1 MLLKNLMHFRLA
13 GVEYVSPQLSY
24 DFREFAEHGL
34 APIFS
39 LFL

>member
-1 MLLKNLMHFRLA
+1 MQFRLV
-13 GVEYVSPQLSY
+13 GVEHSSPQLSY

-34 APIFS
+34 EPIFS